1 MLFLSDKGKE
11 FLVEEVV
18 GEIIKEVDKVWI
30 DCI

>member
-11 FLVEEVV
+11 FLVEKVV